1 MSDRDWDS
9 SEWQLGME
17 LPSRKDRHGG
27 RKSKKKSD
35 RKLETQP
42 VGTPDVPA
50 VQAPAPEP
58 EHLEQPQPEPRVEPK
73 TVTHRTYEAVPEDPK
88 YAQPLTFEEED
99 ATAERPKFEAV
110 PAKPDY
116 ADRQLF
122 GEVDEATECEPV
134 LVSEQSATS
143 SAEPVDDV
151 PSDEQQDA
159 VHQLQASWN
168 ESAAT
173 IAVPM
178 GGTVEGV
185 TSTVGSEMREDE
197 QYLRDLLAQPEVS
210 QELGKHGVQE
220 ELDQAAEDSGPVIA
234 KWKIALVILLAPIVL
249 VIILAWGK
257 LAYVHQVP
265 KFVLQQ
271 VPAYQTGQ
279 GFLILKPWWFG
290 PTIFTL
296 EQYPR
301 TDGEDFVHWKIQLN
315 DYEAVVQDPTVLY
328 TFPED
333 ILKK

>member
-1 MSDRDWDS
+1 MSDREWDS

-58 EHLEQPQPEPRVEPK
+58 ERMEPPQPEPRVEPK

-99 ATAERPKFEAV
+99 AMTERPEFEAV
-110 PAKPDY
+110 PAKPDD
-116 ADRQLF
+116 A
-122 GEVDEATECEPV
+122 
-134 LVSEQSATS
+134 
-143 SAEPVDDV
+143 
-151 PSDEQQDA
+151 SDEQQDA

-173 IAVPM
+173 IAVPI
-178 GGTVEGV
+178 GGTVEDV
-185 TSTVGSEMREDE
+185 TGIAGRDMREDE
-197 QYLRDLLAQPEVS
+197 EYLRDLLAQPQVS
-210 QELGKHGVQE
+210 QEPGKHRAQE
-220 ELDQAAEDSGPVIA
+220 ETDQAAEDSGPVIA
-234 KWKIALVILLAPIVL
+234 RWKIALVILLAPIVL
-249 VIILAWGK
+249 VVILAWGK

-271 VPAYQTGQ
+271 VPAYQSGQ

-301 TDGEDFVHWKIQLN
+301 SDGEDFVHWKIQLN